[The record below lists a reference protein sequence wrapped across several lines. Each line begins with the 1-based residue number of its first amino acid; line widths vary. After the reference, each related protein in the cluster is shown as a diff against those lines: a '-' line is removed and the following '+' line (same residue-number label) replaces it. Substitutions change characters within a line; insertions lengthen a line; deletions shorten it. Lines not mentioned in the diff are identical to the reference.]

1 MSDNRPPSS
10 ALGKTRVASN
20 PALKASRANKRT
32 VGEASLLAI
41 VGPKMG
47 QQTKLSDETSLE
59 LGRDPKCDFPVDDD
73 LVSRRHAK
81 IDWDGASH
89 RVTDLGS
96 TNGTFVND
104 QRIDVRALVDGDRV
118 SIGKAILKYLSSDNI
133 EAEFHREVFHLMAHD
148 GLTGIH
154 NKRHFDDAMAT
165 ETSKAYEPPQPL
177 SVIVFDIDH
186 FKKINDTHGHAAGDA
201 VLRKLTQVVSTVVP
215 PECLFARV
223 GGEEFSI
230 ICPGHD
236 LTKVGELAENV
247 RANIEATNFEF
258 GDIVIPVTASVGGAT
273 RPPRST
279 QGASDLYK
287 AADEQLYLG
296 KKGGRNRVCVSASV

>member
-20 PALKASRANKRT
+20 PAMEAPRREKRT
-32 VGEASLLAI
+32 GHASLLAI

-47 QQTKLSDETSLE
+47 QQLKLSDDTNLE
-59 LGRDPKCDFPVDDD
+59 IGRDPKCDYPVDDD
-73 LVSRRHAK
+73 LVSRHHAR
-81 IDWDGASH
+81 IEWDGAAH

-104 QRIDVRALVDGDRV
+104 ERITTRSLVDGDRL
-118 SIGKAILKYLSSDNI
+118 SIGKAVLKYLASDNI
-133 EAEFHREVFHLMAHD
+133 EAEFHQELFHLMAHD

-154 NKRHFDDAMAT
+154 NKRHFDDALTA
-165 ETSKAYEPPQPL
+165 ETAKAHDPPQPL
-177 SVIVFDIDH
+177 SLIVFDIDH

-201 VLRKLTQVVSTVVP
+201 VLRKLANAVTEVVP
-215 PECLFARV
+215 EKCLFARV

-230 ICPGHD
+230 LCPGYD
-236 LTKVGELAENV
+236 LTRVGELGETV
-247 RANIEATNFEF
+247 RATIESTTFDF

-273 RPPRST
+273 RPPTNPQS
-279 QGASDLYK
+279 GSDLYK
-287 AADEQLYLG
+287 AADEQLYNG
-296 KKGGRNRVCVSASV
+296 KKGGRNRVCTAPSV